1 MCNFLIFFQLSRSVR
16 DDLDLTLLIS
26 LGQIGAETTGRVL
39 VWEIGIR
46 DQKVVPVVSG
56 KSQCWLLGQL
66 GLERLECSQG
76 HVC

>member
-1 MCNFLIFFQLSRSVR
+1 MR
-16 DDLDLTLLIS
+16 DDLDFALVVS

-39 VWEIGIR
+39 VWEIGIC

-66 GLERLECSQG
+66 GLERPERFQG
-76 HVC
+76 RIR